1 MKKFLS
7 FLAMAAVVLLSGC
20 AKREPP
26 VDYSGLE
33 FVDRSEMAFIMGY
46 DNLAELEEESDL
58 IVVGTFKGNAR
69 QELDMRFDADF
80 NKEVFYNVTSY
91 NTFKI
96 SKVFKGDVKV
106 GDKIEVA
113 QHYGVYEDKFYT
125 RGGLTPML
133 DGDTWMLFLVKNPEK
148 FGDSYSCAG
157 DTCGRYP
164 VPGVVNEGAIPF
176 SADMEKGVYDPY
188 DFQDEIYD
196 EILEKYEF

>member
-1 MKKFLS
+1 MKKILS
-7 FLAMAAVVLLSGC
+7 VLAMAAVVLLSGC
-20 AKREPP
+20 AKLEPP

-33 FVDRSEMAFIMGY
+33 FVDCTELSMIMGY
-46 DNLAELEEESDL
+46 ADLAGLEEDSDL
-58 IVVGTFKGNAR
+58 IVIGTFKGNAR
-69 QELDMRFDADF
+69 QELDMRFEPYF
-80 NKEVFYNVTSY
+80 NKEVLYNVISY

-96 SKVFKGDVKV
+96 SKVFKGDVKA

-113 QHYGVYEDKFYT
+113 QYYGVYEDKFYT
-125 RGGLTPML
+125 DSGLTPML
-133 DGDTWMLFLVKNPEK
+133 DGDTWLLFLGKNPEK

-164 VPGVVNEGAIPF
+164 VPGAVNEVVIPF

-188 DFQDEIYD
+188 DFEDEIYD